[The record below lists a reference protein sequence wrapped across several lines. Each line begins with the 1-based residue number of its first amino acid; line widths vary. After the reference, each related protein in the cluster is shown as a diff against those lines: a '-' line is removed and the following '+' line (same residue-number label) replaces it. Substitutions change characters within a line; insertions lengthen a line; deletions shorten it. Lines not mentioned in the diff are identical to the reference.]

1 VRVFPAAAKPHAPRT
16 TRLKAT
22 SEVTRRAPDGDRR
35 MLLMWKRKDGACV
48 KRRLTARRLNIVWHA
63 KRLDS
68 IHYKDNKVGAE
79 NETQN
84 AASARIMPWRFAA

>member
-1 VRVFPAAAKPHAPRT
+1 
-16 TRLKAT
+16 
-22 SEVTRRAPDGDRR
+22 
-35 MLLMWKRKDGACV
+35 MLLMWKRKDDACV
-48 KRRLTARRLNIVWHA
+48 NRRLTARRLNIVRRV

-68 IHYKDNKVGAE
+68 IHCNDNKVGAK